1 MFLEMLVAFSAAAA
15 NFWVASLYDFPF
27 YCSFPK
33 DISSVNVL
41 LQLIANLHT
50 CVIEEV
56 EFFCSSCKWR
66 LFVRV
71 TFSS

>member
-1 MFLEMLVAFSAAAA
+1 MLVTVSVTAA

-33 DISSVNVL
+33 DILSVNELL

-50 CVIEEV
+50 CAIEEV
-56 EFFCSSCKWR
+56 EF
-66 LFVRV
+66 LILLINEDY
-71 TFSS
+71 FSE

>member
-1 MFLEMLVAFSAAAA
+1 MLITVSVVVA

-41 LQLIANLHT
+41 LLQLIANLHT
-50 CVIEEV
+50 YAIEEV
-56 EFFCSSCKWR
+56 DFFVV
-66 LFVRV
+66 LVNEDY
-71 TFSS
+71 FSE

>member
-1 MFLEMLVAFSAAAA
+1 MKWIFLEMLITVSVAA

-33 DISSVNVL
+33 DISCVKVLL

-50 CVIEEV
+50 YAIEEV
-56 EFFCSSCKWR
+56 DFF
-66 LFVRV
+66 L
-71 TFSS
+71 